1 MELDEVDNK
10 LTAWWLD
17 IAPTRQEELL
27 MEPRP
32 PMPWLEE
39 SIAEAGLSAA
49 DVDRFLEDKR
59 RDLEPTRDAGLNP
72 KVD

>member
-27 MEPRP
+27 MVPMP
-32 PMPWLEE
+32 PVPWLEE
-39 SIAEAGLSAA
+39 SIAEAGLDAS
-49 DVDRFLEDKR
+49 DVQRFLNDKR
-59 RDLEPTRDAGLNP
+59 NEPEPTQDAGLNP
-72 KVD
+72 RPD